1 MSGPV
6 GIFDSG
12 IGGLSVAREI
22 RRLLPAEHL
31 LYVADS
37 AYVPYGDRTVGE
49 VRARTLA
56 AGRWLQE
63 QGARILVVACNTASG
78 AALEL
83 LRECLSIPV
92 VGLEPAVKPAVAAS
106 QNGRVGVMA
115 TVGTLRSERYARLVE
130 NHANGSRVI
139 PQPCPGLADM
149 IEDGHLD
156 DDLLRASID
165 GYVAPLKEA
174 GVDTVVLGCTH
185 YPFVREQ
192 IAAALGPEVRIVDS
206 GPAIARQTERV
217 LREAGE
223 LEPGGPGSLR
233 ILTTGDPAEVAAVAA
248 RIWGEP
254 IPVARLDLVHAPL
267 SPEWTAVGVAPDVQS
282 QPARPPI
289 PAPS

>member
-1 MSGPV
+1 MARPI

-22 RRLLPAEHL
+22 RRALPHEHL

-37 AYVPYGDRTVGE
+37 AWVPYGDRGDDE

-56 AGRWLQE
+56 GGRWLQE
-63 QGARILVVACNTASG
+63 RGAKVLVVACNTASG

-83 LRECLSIPV
+83 LREHLTIPV

-106 QNGRVGVMA
+106 RNGRVGVMA
-115 TVGTLRSERYARLVE
+115 TVGTLRSARYARLVE
-130 NHANGSRVI
+130 NYANGSRVLS
-139 PQPCPGLADM
+139 QPCPGLADL

-156 DDLLRASID
+156 DDLLRARLAE
-165 GYVAPLKEA
+165 YAAPLTEA

-192 IAAALGPEVRIVDS
+192 IAAALGPGVQIVDS
-206 GPAIARQTERV
+206 GPAIARQAARV
-217 LREAGE
+217 LREAGA
-223 LEPGGPGSLR
+223 LEAEGAGSLR
-233 ILTTGDPAEVAAVAA
+233 LLTTGDPAEVGAVAA

-254 IPVARLDLVHAPL
+254 LPAERVEILHHPLHPTSVPPVSA
-267 SPEWTAVGVAPDVQS
+267 
-282 QPARPPI
+282 
-289 PAPS
+289 

>member
-1 MSGPV
+1 MDAPAPV

-22 RRLLPAEHL
+22 RQQLPHEHL

-37 AYVPYGDRTVGE
+37 AFVPYGDRTVDE

-56 AGRWLQE
+56 GGRYLE
-63 QGARILVVACNTASG
+63 QRGAKLLVVACNTASG

-83 LRECLSIPV
+83 LRERLSIPV
-92 VGLEPAVKPAVAAS
+92 VGLEPAVKPAVALS

-115 TVGTLRSERYARLVE
+115 TAGTLRSERYDRLVR
-130 NHANGSRVI
+130 AYGNGAQVI
-139 PQPCPGLADM
+139 AQPCIGLADA

-156 DDLLRASID
+156 DEVLRALLP
-165 GYVAPLKEA
+165 GYTEPLKAA

-192 IAAALGPEVRIVDS
+192 IAAALGPGVRIVES

-217 LREAGE
+217 LRERGE
-223 LEPGGPGSLR
+223 LAADGPGSLR
-233 ILTTGDPAEVAAVAA
+233 IITTGNAAEVASVAA
-248 RIWGEP
+248 RIWGAP
-254 IPVARLDLVHAPL
+254 IPVERLDLAVEPL
-267 SPEWTAVGVAPDVQS
+267 TTPASTAA
-282 QPARPPI
+282 
-289 PAPS
+289 

>member
-1 MSGPV
+1 MDALHPI

-22 RRLLPAEHL
+22 RRSLPREHL

-37 AYVPYGDRTVGE
+37 AYVPYGDRGDDE

-56 AGRWLQE
+56 GGRYLE
-63 QGARILVVACNTASG
+63 RRGAKLLVVACNTASG

-83 LRECLSIPV
+83 LRERLTIPV
-92 VGLEPAVKPAVAAS
+92 VGLEPAVKPAVAQS
-106 QNGRVGVMA
+106 RNGRVGVMA
-115 TVGTLRSERYARLVE
+115 TAGTLRSERYARLVQ
-130 NHANGSRVI
+130 AYGDGAQVI
-139 PQPCPGLADM
+139 AQPCIGLADA

-156 DDLLRASID
+156 DEVLRDLLP
-165 GYVAPLKEA
+165 GYIAPLRAA

-192 IAAALGPEVRIVDS
+192 IAAALGPEVRIVES
-206 GPAIARQTERV
+206 GPAIARRTAQV
-217 LREAGE
+217 LGE
-223 LEPGGPGSLR
+223 LGALEADGAGSLR

-254 IPVARLDLVHAPL
+254 LPVERLDLAHDPL
-267 SPEWTAVGVAPDVQS
+267 DV
-282 QPARPPI
+282 PADTL
-289 PAPS
+289 A

>member
-1 MSGPV
+1 MDAPRPV

-22 RRLLPAEHL
+22 RRSLPHEHL

-37 AYVPYGDRTVGE
+37 AYVPYGDRTDDE

-56 AGRWLQE
+56 GGRYLE
-63 QGARILVVACNTASG
+63 RRGAKLLVVACNTASG

-83 LRECLSIPV
+83 LRERLSIPV
-92 VGLEPAVKPAVAAS
+92 VGLEPAVKPAVAQS
-106 QNGRVGVMA
+106 RNGRVGVMA
-115 TVGTLRSERYARLVE
+115 TAGTLRSDRYARLVQ
-130 NHANGSRVI
+130 AYGNGAQVLA
-139 PQPCPGLADM
+139 QPCVGLADA

-156 DDLLRASID
+156 DDVLRALLP
-165 GYVAPLKEA
+165 GYIGPLKAA

-192 IAAALGPEVRIVDS
+192 IAAALGPDVRIVES
-206 GPAIARQTERV
+206 GPAIARRTAQVLNGLGALETEG
-217 LREAGE
+217 A
-223 LEPGGPGSLR
+223 GSLR

-254 IPVARLDLVHAPL
+254 LPVERLDFTVDPL
-267 SPEWTAVGVAPDVQS
+267 E
-282 QPARPPI
+282 I
-289 PAPS
+289 PADAAA